1 MFMLCNFPKSHY
13 PQHVK
18 NKTSYGR
25 YPAFYRIS
33 GGDYPGGVGGK
44 TTRHFST
51 VRSRKN
57 LSVLLETFLPLAM
70 GAQAQR
76 RQEGSRSTQT
86 QILSEN
92 QVRPKCKYQT

>member
-1 MFMLCNFPKSHY
+1 MFLLCNFPKSHY
-13 PQHVK
+13 PQEVK
-18 NKTSYGR
+18 NKGR

-57 LSVLLETFLPLAM
+57 LSALLETFLPLVM
-70 GAQAQR
+70 GAQAPR

-86 QILSEN
+86 QTLSEN
-92 QVRPKCKYQT
+92 QM